1 MIQSKPFDLLV
12 KFPIT
17 VQAYILPRSNGDK
30 NNLVYSSSTES
41 ITLETWHRVK
51 IRRSGRDGIVQL
63 DNSTVARGS
72 APGMLTEL
80 NLEQPLYLGFV
91 PYVTFTF
98 LLLLLVLLKYSQNV
112 ILIYFQTRHLSL
124 EPILTN

>member
-1 MIQSKPFDLLV
+1 MSKKIDSIKPATSHSAIW
-12 KFPIT
+12 PIK
-17 VQAYILPRSNGDK
+17 PCF
-30 NNLVYSSSTES
+30 SSTDS

-72 APGMLTEL
+72 APGLLAEL

-91 PYVTFTF
+91 PYVAF
-98 LLLLLVLLKYSQNV
+98 LLLY
-112 ILIYFQTRHLSL
+112 I
-124 EPILTN
+124 